1 MSDASR
7 NVAVLGT
14 GTMGAP
20 IARNLIRAGYRVRVW
35 NRTTPKAAVVAA
47 EGAHLAS
54 SPAAATDGAD
64 VVITML
70 SDGAAVEEV
79 MTGPAGALSTLSS
92 EAVWIQM
99 STVGVE
105 SCTRRVDLAGRN
117 GLVLVDAPVSGSTA
131 PAAAGELVVLAAG
144 ARPVRS
150 KVEPI
155 FEVLGRRTLWL
166 ERAGDGSRLKLALN
180 NWLAVLVEGMA
191 ETLTLSE
198 ALGIDPQRF
207 LDAVTG
213 GPMASDYAMS
223 KGSAML
229 GADFTAAGRRRGQ
242 VSLLHAATAMRNHRH
257 LRVVRARL
265 RSLLSTAG
273 EAAVESDRVQS
284 GQLLGGQLQIGRG
297 HRIAD
302 GRGARRPRNRDCAS

>member
-1 MSDASR
+1 MSDVSR
-7 NVAVLGT
+7 NIAVLGT

-20 IARNLIRAGYRVRVW
+20 IARNLMRAGYRVRVW
-35 NRTTPKAAVVAA
+35 NRTTAKAAELAA

-54 SPAAATDGAD
+54 SPAAASAGAD

-92 EAVWIQM
+92 DAVWIQM

-105 SCTRRVDLAGRN
+105 SCTRLVDLAGRN
-117 GLVLVDAPVSGSTA
+117 GVVFVDAPVSGSTA

-150 KVEPI
+150 RVEPI

-191 ETLTLSE
+191 ETLTLSD
-198 ALGIDPQRF
+198 ALGIDPEWF

-223 KGSAML
+223 KGAAML
-229 GADFTAAGRRRGQ
+229 GADFTPGFPLRLAVKDAELVSYAAHQLGVELALTKALLPRWHDAVAGGHGDDDVSSAVTAPATTTSAARR
-242 VSLLHAATAMRNHRH
+242 AM
-257 LRVVRARL
+257 
-265 RSLLSTAG
+265 TAG
-273 EAAVESDRVQS
+273 A
-284 GQLLGGQLQIGRG
+284 
-297 HRIAD
+297 
-302 GRGARRPRNRDCAS
+302 